1 MTNNMK
7 VLKISTAIALTVMI
21 VASCGDN
28 SPYVKRSELE
38 QSENEKAEL
47 KMSLEELQGSFEK
60 QNEDLSRILN
70 DLSVISRKTAHIQL
84 NVEGVPQE
92 VDQVE
97 LISSDIEAVKKRI
110 DDLEKEAAR
119 ARKLDKKLAIATE
132 TINELRETIS
142 IQESRI
148 AELNEKIS
156 SQDATILAQKNT
168 ISAKDSKIASQ
179 ADELRITIALQ
190 VEMIYQAGVALEDI
204 ADNGDFK
211 ITGRKNKTSVKEYR
225 KSIYNRAVE
234 YYKTALSEGHEM
246 AQSRLDGVREKIE
259 ALENEK

>member
-1 MTNNMK
+1 MK
-7 VLKISTAIALTVMI
+7 IFKTSAVIALTVMI
-21 VASCGDN
+21 VASCGDK

-38 QSENEKAEL
+38 QSESEKAEL
-47 KMSLEELQGSFEK
+47 KMSLEELQSSYEK
-60 QNEDLSRILN
+60 QNEDLSKILN
-70 DLSVISRKTAHIQL
+70 ELSVISRKTAHIQL

-110 DDLEKEAAR
+110 DDLEKEANR

-132 TINELRETIS
+132 TINELKETIS

-168 ISAKDSKIASQ
+168 ISAKDSEIASQ
-179 ADELRITIALQ
+179 ADELRKTIALQ
-190 VEMIYQAGVALEDI
+190 VEMIYQAGVAFEDI

-211 ITGRKNKTSVKEYR
+211 VTGRKNKTSVNEYR
-225 KSIYNRAVE
+225 KSIYVRAIE
-234 YYKTALSEGHEM
+234 YYKTALSEGHNL
-246 AQSRLDGVREKIE
+246 AQERLEGAQAKIL
-259 ALENEK
+259 ALDNAK